1 MSSSITRQVIHQVS
15 TGDREAFRILFNAY
29 YSRVWH
35 FADKVLNDSLYADEV
50 AQLVFL
56 GIWQKRKTLNPDL
69 NFENFLY
76 VLSRHA
82 VIDFIRMNRRAKMTV
97 GLDAVDVRGGD
108 TDTDRLAEYHLVQ
121 KQIEKLVS
129 TMPEQ
134 RRKVFV
140 MSRRDGLSND
150 EISERLG
157 ISKRTVERH
166 INLALNFLRS
176 EMKNFCFILAVI
188 SGLT

>member
-1 MSSSITRQVIHQVS
+1 MPSSITRQVIHQVS

-82 VIDFIRMNRRAKMTV
+82 VIDFIRMNRRATMTV
-97 GLDAVDVRGGD
+97 GLDAVDVRGGIQIQIVLLSIILSRN
-108 TDTDRLAEYHLVQ
+108 RLRNWCL
-121 KQIEKLVS
+121 
-129 TMPEQ
+129 PC
-134 RRKVFV
+134 
-140 MSRRDGLSND
+140 LS
-150 EISERLG
+150 SAG
-157 ISKRTVERH
+157 KCS
-166 INLALNFLRS
+166 S
-176 EMKNFCFILAVI
+176 
-188 SGLT
+188 